1 LSLGG
6 TKLLYQNQPK
16 HWSQK
21 RVKTT
26 KKEFKGIF
34 VPIVTPFKNTE
45 GQEIDKEKLKE
56 QIRFLL
62 ENGVH
67 GIFICSGTGEYASYS
82 ESEFEEAAKIAV
94 DEVNGRVPVL
104 AGAGSPGTQ
113 TAVKLA
119 RIAKDVGTDAVIVVG
134 PYYNL
139 PVTEEGIYLHYKTIS
154 ERAEIPVWVYN
165 LTRIQPYKDIPPEII
180 GRLANDGLIA
190 GIKNSTDDILHHSM
204 MLMLTKEKTLRG
216 EFHPMV
222 GPERFFLPFYL
233 LGGKGNIATAANIAP
248 KLHVELYKAL
258 ERGNMEEAKRIHFN
272 LVPLWRFGAS
282 PALVKE
288 ALKMIGR
295 DCGVARLP
303 LLPPSEDT
311 KRKLREVLANLG
323 LLK

>member
-1 LSLGG
+1 M
-6 TKLLYQNQPK
+6 
-16 HWSQK
+16 
-21 RVKTT
+21 
-26 KKEFKGIF
+26 
-34 VPIVTPFKNTE
+34 
-45 GQEIDKEKLKE
+45 
-56 QIRFLL
+56 
-62 ENGVH
+62 
-67 GIFICSGTGEYASYS
+67 
-82 ESEFEEAAKIAV
+82 
-94 DEVNGRVPVL
+94 
-104 AGAGSPGTQ
+104 
-113 TAVKLA
+113 
-119 RIAKDVGTDAVIVVG
+119 VG

-180 GRLANDGLIA
+180 GRLANDDLIA

-204 MLMLTKEKTLRG
+204 MLMLTKEKTQRG

-248 KLHVELYKAL
+248 ELHVKLYEAL
-258 ERGNMEEAKRIHFN
+258 ERGDMEDARRIHFK

-288 ALKMIGR
+288 ALRMIGR
-295 DCGVARLP
+295 NCGVARLP

-311 KRKLREVLANLG
+311 KRKLRDVLTNLG